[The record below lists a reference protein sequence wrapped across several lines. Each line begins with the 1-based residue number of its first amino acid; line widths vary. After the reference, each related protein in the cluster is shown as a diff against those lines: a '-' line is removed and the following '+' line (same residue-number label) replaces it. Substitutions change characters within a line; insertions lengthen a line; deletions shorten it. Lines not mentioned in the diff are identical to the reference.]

1 MEEENIL
8 HGPPDP
14 ISEFRNISLGQLIL
28 NQLTAHR
35 RWVAQVNNLK
45 SFLTQMMRTVMFSIL
60 LGDGNIFR

>member
-45 SFLTQMMRTVMFSIL
+45 SFLT
-60 LGDGNIFR
+60 